1 MWDLDNK
8 EGWAPKNW
16 CFQIVVLE
24 KTLKSPLDSKETK
37 PVNPKEN
44 QPWIFMGRICAE
56 AEAPIIWSLDV
67 KTQLTGKDPH
77 GGKDWEQEK
86 RATEYEMVGWHHWF
100 NGHELNQWTWIWA
113 NPGRQ
118 RRTGKP
124 GMLQSMGLKTGG
136 HNLVTE
142 QQQQH

>member
-44 QPWIFMGRICAE
+44 QPWIFIGRICAE

-67 KTQLTGKDPH
+67 KTQLIGKDH
-77 GGKDWEQEK
+77 HCGKDWEQEK

-113 NPGRQ
+113 NPERQ